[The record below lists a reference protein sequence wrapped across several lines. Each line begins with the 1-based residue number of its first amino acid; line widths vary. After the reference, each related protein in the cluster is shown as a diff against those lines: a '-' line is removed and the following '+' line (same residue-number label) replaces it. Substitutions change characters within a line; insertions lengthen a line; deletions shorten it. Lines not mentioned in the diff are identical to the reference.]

1 MNPNLS
7 TTYVA
12 IQTERS
18 RLSAQ
23 AEQGWHAEEAAALT
37 VHRSLGAT
45 LCDHAGR
52 ILMRI
57 SVRLQGTPP
66 RTAGTRVIDVAGS

>member
-45 LCDHAGR
+45 LCDHAGG

-66 RTAGTRVIDVAGS
+66 RTAATRVIEVAGS